1 MKDLSIA
8 LLLDVYGDLLTERQ
22 QRIARDYFYD
32 DLSLSEISENEG
44 ISRQGAH
51 EIIKRTEQLLLLYEN
66 KLNYSKTVYDLK
78 DAAEKKDI
86 AAIYKI
92 IEKL

>member
-8 LLLDVYGDLLTERQ
+8 LLLDVYGDLLTDRQ

-32 DLSLSEISENEG
+32 DLSLSEISENED

-51 EIIKRTEQLLLLYEN
+51 EIIKRTEQLLLFYEE
-66 KLNYSKTVYDLK
+66 KLHYSRTVYDLK
-78 DAAEKKDI
+78 EAANNKDI
-86 AAIYKI
+86 GTIYKI
-92 IEKL
+92 IEDL

>member
-22 QRIARDYFYD
+22 QRIARDYFD
-32 DLSLSEISENEG
+32 EDLSLSEISENEG

-51 EIIKRTEQLLLLYEN
+51 EIIKRTEQLLYFYEE
-66 KLNYSKTVYDLK
+66 KLHYSKTVYDLK
-78 DAAEKKDI
+78 KAAEKKDT

-92 IEKL
+92 IDNL

>member
-8 LLLDVYGDLLTERQ
+8 LLLDVYGDLLTDRQ

-32 DLSLSEISENEG
+32 DLSLSEISENED

-51 EIIKRTEQLLLLYEN
+51 EIIKRTEQLLLFYEE
-66 KLNYSKTVYDLK
+66 KLHYSRTVYDLK
-78 DAAEKKDI
+78 EAANNKDI
-86 AAIYKI
+86 DTIYKI
-92 IEKL
+92 IEDL

>member
-1 MKDLSIA
+1 MKDLSLA
-8 LLLDVYGDLLTERQ
+8 YLLDVYGDLLSDRQ

-51 EIIKRTEQLLLLYEN
+51 EIIKRCEQLLNFYED
-66 KLNYSKTVYDLK
+66 KLHYSQTVYELK
-78 DAAEKKDI
+78 SAAEKQDNET
-86 AAIYKI
+86 IYKI
-92 IEKL
+92 IENL

>member
-8 LLLDVYGDLLTERQ
+8 FLLDVYGELLTDRQ

-32 DLSLSEISENEG
+32 DLSLSEISENEN

-51 EIIKRTEQLLLLYEN
+51 EIIKRTEQLLLFYEE
-66 KLNYSKTVYDLK
+66 KLHYSKTVYELK
-78 DAAEKKDI
+78 EAATQKDI
-86 AAIYKI
+86 NTILKI
-92 IEKL
+92 IENL

>member
-1 MKDLSIA
+1 MKDLSVA

-22 QRIARDYFYD
+22 QRIARDYFDD

-51 EIIKRTEQLLLLYEN
+51 EIIKRTEQLLLFYEE
-66 KLNYSKTVYDLK
+66 KLQYYKTVYDLK
-78 DAAEKKDI
+78 EAAEHNDTS
-86 AAIYKI
+86 AIYEI
-92 IEKL
+92 IKKL

>member
-8 LLLDVYGDLLTERQ
+8 LLLDVYGDLLTDRQ

-32 DLSLSEISENEG
+32 DLSLSEISENED

-51 EIIKRTEQLLLLYEN
+51 EIIKRTEQLLLFYEE
-66 KLNYSKTVYDLK
+66 KLHYSKIMYDLK
-78 DAAEKKDI
+78 EAADKKDI
-86 AAIYKI
+86 DTIYTI
-92 IEKL
+92 IENL

>member
-8 LLLDVYGDLLTERQ
+8 LLLDVYGDLLTDRQ

-51 EIIKRTEQLLLLYEN
+51 EIIKRTEQLLLFYEE
-66 KLNYSKTVYDLK
+66 KLHYSKTVYDLK
-78 DAAEKKDI
+78 KAAGKEDT
-86 AAIYKI
+86 AAIYEI

>member
-51 EIIKRTEQLLLLYEN
+51 EIIKRTEQLLLFYEE
-66 KLNYSKTVYDLK
+66 KLHYSKTVYELK
-78 DAAEKKDI
+78 EAVAKKDI
-86 AAIYKI
+86 TVIYDI

>member
-1 MKDLSIA
+1 MKDLSVA
-8 LLLDVYGDLLTERQ
+8 FLLDVYGDLLTDRQ

-51 EIIKRTEQLLLLYEN
+51 EIIKRTEQLLLFYED
-66 KLNYSKTVYDLK
+66 KLHYSKTVYELK
-78 DAAEKKDI
+78 TAAENKNTD
-86 AAIYKI
+86 AIYEI

>member
-1 MKDLSIA
+1 MKDLSVA
-8 LLLDVYGDLLTERQ
+8 LLLDVYGDLLNDRQ

-51 EIIKRTEQLLLLYEN
+51 EIIKRCEQLLYFYEDKLHYSETLYR
-66 KLNYSKTVYDLK
+66 LK
-78 DAAEKKDI
+78 DAAEKKDNE
-86 AAIYKI
+86 AIYKI
-92 IEKL
+92 IDSL

>member
-8 LLLDVYGDLLTERQ
+8 LLLDVYGDLLSERQ
-22 QRIARDYFYD
+22 QRITRDYFYD

-51 EIIKRTEQLLLLYEN
+51 DIIKRSEQLLLFYEE
-66 KLNYSKTVYDLK
+66 KLNYSKTVYNLK
-78 DAAEKKDI
+78 KAAEEKDI
-86 AAIYKI
+86 DTIYNI

>member
-51 EIIKRTEQLLLLYEN
+51 EIIKRTEQLLLFYEE
-66 KLNYSKTVYDLK
+66 KLHYSKTVYELK
-78 DAAEKKDI
+78 EAAAKKDI
-86 AAIYKI
+86 TVIYDI

>member
-32 DLSLSEISENEG
+32 DLSLSEISENEN

-51 EIIKRTEQLLLLYEN
+51 EIIKRTEQLLLFYEE
-66 KLNYSKTVYDLK
+66 KLHYSKTVYNLK
-78 DAAEKKDI
+78 DAAEKQDI
-86 AAIYKI
+86 SKIYEI

>member
-8 LLLDVYGDLLTERQ
+8 LLLDVYGDLLTDRQ

-32 DLSLSEISENEG
+32 DLSLSEISENED

-51 EIIKRTEQLLLLYEN
+51 EIIKRTEQLLLFYED
-66 KLNYSKTVYDLK
+66 KLHYSKTVYELK
-78 DAAEKKDI
+78 EAATRKDND
-86 AAIYKI
+86 AIYKI
-92 IEKL
+92 IENL

>member
-8 LLLDVYGDLLTERQ
+8 LLLDVYGDLLTDRQ

-32 DLSLSEISENEG
+32 DLSLSEISENED

-51 EIIKRTEQLLLLYEN
+51 EIIKRTEQLLLFYEE
-66 KLNYSKTVYDLK
+66 KLHYSRTVYDLK
-78 DAAEKKDI
+78 EAANNNDI
-86 AAIYKI
+86 DTIYKI
-92 IEKL
+92 IEDL

>member
-8 LLLDVYGDLLTERQ
+8 LLLDIYGELLNDKQ
-22 QRIARDYFYD
+22 LRIAKDYFFD

-51 EIIKRTEQLLLLYEN
+51 EAIKRCEQLLRFYEDKLHILEITSNLKSAAEN
-66 KLNYSKTVYDLK
+66 KDTDT
-78 DAAEKKDI
+78 
-86 AAIYKI
+86 IYKI

>member
-8 LLLDVYGDLLTERQ
+8 LLLDVYGDLLTDRQ

-32 DLSLSEISENEG
+32 DLSLSEISENED

-51 EIIKRTEQLLLLYEN
+51 EIIKRTEQLLLFYEE
-66 KLNYSKTVYDLK
+66 KLHYSRTVYDLK
-78 DAAEKKDI
+78 EAANNMDI
-86 AAIYKI
+86 DTIYKI
-92 IEKL
+92 IEDL

>member
-1 MKDLSIA
+1 MKDLSVA

-22 QRIARDYFYD
+22 RRIAQDYFDD

-51 EIIKRTEQLLLLYEN
+51 EIIKRTEQLLLFYEE
-66 KLNYSKTVYDLK
+66 KLHYSKTVYDLK
-78 DAAEKKDI
+78 EAAERKDT
-86 AAIYKI
+86 AAIYGI

>member
-8 LLLDVYGDLLTERQ
+8 LLLDVYGDLLTDRQ

-32 DLSLSEISENEG
+32 DLSLSEISENDD

-51 EIIKRTEQLLLLYEN
+51 EIIKRTEQLLLFYEE
-66 KLNYSKTVYDLK
+66 KLHYSKTVYDLK
-78 DAAEKKDI
+78 EAAGKKDVDK
-86 AAIYKI
+86 IYEI
-92 IEKL
+92 IENL